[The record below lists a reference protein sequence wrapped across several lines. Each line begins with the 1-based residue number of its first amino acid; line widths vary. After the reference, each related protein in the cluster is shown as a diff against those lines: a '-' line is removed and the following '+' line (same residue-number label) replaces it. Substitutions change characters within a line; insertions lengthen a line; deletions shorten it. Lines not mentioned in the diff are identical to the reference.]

1 MCIRD
6 SHPSVWWFSATL
18 RSLREQCCDDIA
30 IQLGAEKMALSKALV
45 QLEEQT
51 HTPLLA
57 MAFSHKHQLLNRIQR
72 LFNPTMKNEFNIGR
86 SQAPVLLGSLAL
98 LLAFSKPIANT
109 VQANTVPL
117 LHAFL
122 WDEKPVADTTKPKSK
137 IEKITKDNGKEKL
150 ELKLKDKKI
159 DELKV
164 NDKVIPPSEY
174 EMCIRDRTNT
184 LKPTLL

>member
-6 SHPSVWWFSATL
+6 
-18 RSLREQCCDDIA
+18 R
-30 IQLGAEKMALSKALV
+30 
-45 QLEEQT
+45 
-51 HTPLLA
+51 
-57 MAFSHKHQLLNRIQR
+57 
-72 LFNPTMKNEFNIGR
+72 
-86 SQAPVLLGSLAL
+86 
-98 LLAFSKPIANT
+98 PIANT

-174 EMCIRDRTNT
+174 GKYAEETEELQKELKEIESPERRARVKVYSDVDADLLDNEDHNIFYTPGDQDRVIIAPRPKAKGDAKARVYVSPGHG
-184 LKPTLL
+184 LSLIHI